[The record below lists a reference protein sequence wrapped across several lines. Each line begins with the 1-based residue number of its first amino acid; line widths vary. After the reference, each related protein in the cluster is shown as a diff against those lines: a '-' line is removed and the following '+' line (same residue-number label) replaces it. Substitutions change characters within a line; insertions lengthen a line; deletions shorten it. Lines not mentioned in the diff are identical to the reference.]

1 MVRYHAMRNR
11 FETFL
16 LIRCLLL
23 GVGGMLVVTLSAA
36 AQPASGPWTLEQ
48 CLEYGLKH
56 HPAIRSADAAVNASR
71 ARIGSTRSG
80 MGTKVSIQS
89 NFTRNRQEF
98 RRAGISGSNDLTDST
113 SNGISVRKT
122 LTDSGQTSAKLNA
135 ANMDFSASRAGR
147 SWNDVTTAV
156 TIKTVYYKALQAM
169 AQVGVQENLL
179 QSYEVHLNK
188 VRGFVDVGTRA
199 PYDITKALV
208 DVANT
213 KVSVIKAQSEARN
226 MMSELAKAVGY
237 EGFIEVASQPDFL
250 KLIQPELD
258 SERLIEEALSR
269 PDIAQIKFQ
278 VDAANHRLTGT
289 KRGLNPTLS
298 STAGY
303 DWSGTASPLDRSW
316 SVGMQLSVPVL
327 DGKLNKYSVEEQRN
341 SLEQT
346 RSTLDQQRLSVRAEV
361 ETAVTGVRDAFQRLE
376 ASEILL
382 KQAAESLSLAEGRFD
397 AGLGSPIEITDAR
410 AAFSS
415 ARGSHITAYYDSLIA
430 LTALDR
436 SLGLMP
442 AEAGGLS
449 PWTTGAVTDETISES
464 EIASITTD
472 LNYPSTGTTGIATPG
487 SGTAE
492 LDGKSATNSSD
503 SAAVS
508 ATPAAPEANHEV
520 KK

>member
-1 MVRYHAMRNR
+1 MRDI
-11 FETFL
+11 FKKSF
-16 LIRCLLL
+16 IRCLLL
-23 GVGGMLVVTLSAA
+23 GAGSMFAVPFPAA

-48 CLEYGLKH
+48 CLEYGLKN
-56 HPAIRSADAAVNASR
+56 HPAIRSADAAVKASR

-80 MGTKVSIQS
+80 MGTKVSAQS
-89 NFTRNRQEF
+89 NFSRNRQEF
-98 RRAGISGSNDLTDST
+98 KRAAAARISGSDDLTDST
-113 SNGISVRKT
+113 SNGVSIRKT
-122 LTDSGQTSAKLNA
+122 LTDSGQTSARLNA
-135 ANMDFSASRAGR
+135 ANMDFSATRAAR
-147 SWNDVTTAV
+147 SWSDVTTAV
-156 TIKTVYYKALQAM
+156 TIKTAYYKALQAM

-179 QSYEVHLNK
+179 QSYEVHLKK

-213 KVSVIKAQSEARN
+213 KVAVIKAQSEARN
-226 MMSELAKAVGY
+226 MLSALAKAVGY
-237 EGFIEVASQPDFL
+237 EGIIEVAAHPGFL
-250 KLIQPELD
+250 KLVQPELD

-278 VDAANHRLTGT
+278 VDAAKHRLTGT

-327 DGKLNKYSVEEQRN
+327 DGKLTKYSIEEQRN

-430 LTALDR
+430 LTTLDR

-442 AEAGGLS
+442 SEAGGLS
-449 PWTTGAVTDETISES
+449 PWTTGAVTDEEVSES
-464 EIASITTD
+464 EIASITSNI
-472 LNYPSTGTTGIATPG
+472 NYQITETNGIAAP
-487 SGTAE
+487 A
-492 LDGKSATNSSD
+492 SD
-503 SAAVS
+503 PSMIPDA
-508 ATPAAPEANHEV
+508 PAAASAGAEIPETNGKVSE
-520 KK
+520 